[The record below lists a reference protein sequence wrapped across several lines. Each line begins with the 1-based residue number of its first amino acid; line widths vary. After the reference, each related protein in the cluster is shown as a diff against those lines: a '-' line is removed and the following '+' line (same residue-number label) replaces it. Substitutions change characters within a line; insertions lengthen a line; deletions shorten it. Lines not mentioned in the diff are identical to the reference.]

1 MNLPHTPI
9 SIFQFKSFVDCHMNW
24 LTPAG
29 DDGRN
34 GEHPSVW
41 RFSIELLTGR
51 CITSLPRHEALNDLG
66 IVANVGNSPN
76 YEYY

>member
-1 MNLPHTPI
+1 MLLLQ
-9 SIFQFKSFVDCHMNW
+9 FQAFIDCHMNW
-24 LTPAG
+24 LTAAG

-51 CITSLPRHEALNDLG
+51 CITALPVHEALPELG
-66 IVANVGNSPN
+66 IVANVANGPT
-76 YEYY
+76 YEYF

>member
-1 MNLPHTPI
+1 
-9 SIFQFKSFVDCHMNW
+9 MNW
-24 LTPAG
+24 LTAAG

-51 CITSLPRHEALNDLG
+51 CVTALPKYEAMEELG
-66 IVANVGNSPN
+66 IVANVGNSAT
-76 YEYY
+76 YEYF